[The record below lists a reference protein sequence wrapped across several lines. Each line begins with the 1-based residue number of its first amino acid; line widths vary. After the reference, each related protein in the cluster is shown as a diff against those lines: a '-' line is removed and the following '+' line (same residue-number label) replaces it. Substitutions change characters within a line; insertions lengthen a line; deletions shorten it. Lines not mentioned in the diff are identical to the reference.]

1 MEALAAEAGALTA
14 LEAELRAEL
23 RAVRADRESAER
35 VLQARTAERNE
46 GRAREAELAEEE
58 AKLRV
63 ENEQVDEELDRLRRN
78 YAAQLIARAWFVTRS
93 PPSTVSASPMRW
105 ASMVAGANLK
115 SALANEGA
123 RLRLLDKLWA
133 RFGNAEAVLAGT
145 APLPRA
151 EVLSAAVE
159 AAGYPKPSEQDLSE
173 VSTALDND
181 LERLRRGDEQL
192 QERRAKLSPAA
203 LSSGRGSLD
212 RSSPSRM
219 GLRSPSQSTRLL
231 ETLAVGTPGKSPDAA
246 HRALGRALAVSR
258 VANQLSASRL
268 GARGGTPARASAATL
283 YASIIPALNQLKA
296 RGDGSIALRIAGATA
311 LAEAALDPQT
321 RDAIVR
327 ADGARLLRDAIAEEQ
342 QELAPA
348 VGLLRLEVDIA
359 LERLGQAGEG

>member
-1 MEALAAEAGALTA
+1 
-14 LEAELRAEL
+14 
-23 RAVRADRESAER
+23 
-35 VLQARTAERNE
+35 
-46 GRAREAELAEEE
+46 
-58 AKLRV
+58 
-63 ENEQVDEELDRLRRN
+63 
-78 YAAQLIARAWFVTRS
+78 
-93 PPSTVSASPMRW
+93 
-105 ASMVAGANLK
+105 MVAGANLK
-115 SALANEGA
+115 WALANEGA